1 MKFDFGNIL
10 NLKDL
15 LEMLRTGLSELDLL
29 DNTNSFQISNKSI
42 AAGADL
48 KIRNE
53 LSIVPSKYIITSQ
66 EGNGLVTKSDPS
78 TKPWNANHLY
88 LKNNGSATVTIS
100 VVFMR

>member
-29 DNTNSFQISNKSI
+29 DNTKSFQVSNISIS
-42 AAGADL
+42 AGDDL

-53 LSIVPSKYIITSQ
+53 LNIIPSKYILTSQ

-78 TKPWNANHLY
+78 SKPWTANHLY
-88 LKNNGSATVTIS
+88 LKNNGSATVKIS